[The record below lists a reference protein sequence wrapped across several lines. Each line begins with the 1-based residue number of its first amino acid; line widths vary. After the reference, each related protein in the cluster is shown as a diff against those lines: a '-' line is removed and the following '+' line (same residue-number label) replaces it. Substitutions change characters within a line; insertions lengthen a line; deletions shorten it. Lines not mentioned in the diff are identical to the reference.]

1 MGILTGKAIIVT
13 APVGI
18 GHATSLVLLA
28 ESASVSNHKLACQV
42 QSKMCGLQTPGVSL
56 KLMVHACEGG
66 ACNHATAVRGAM
78 PMTWFRGSPERL
90 SSRPASMDATR
101 GRIYLLLRS

>member
-28 ESASVSNHKLACQV
+28 ESAPVSNHKLACQV
-42 QSKMCGLQTPGVSL
+42 QKQDVRSADSRRLSL
-56 KLMVHACEGG
+56 KHMAHAC
-66 ACNHATAVRGAM
+66 A
-78 PMTWFRGSPERL
+78 
-90 SSRPASMDATR
+90 
-101 GRIYLLLRS
+101 

>member
-1 MGILTGKAIIVT
+1 MDILTGKAIIVT

-28 ESASVSNHKLACQV
+28 ESAPVSNHKLACQ
-42 QSKMCGLQTPGVSL
+42 
-56 KLMVHACEGG
+56 
-66 ACNHATAVRGAM
+66 AT
-78 PMTWFRGSPERL
+78 
-90 SSRPASMDATR
+90 DATR